1 MRLRVYST
9 QTDQLLINRVLT
21 LPTALY
27 RFSSLKVNANQL
39 VVAVRQ
45 QDGQLDLLV
54 YELDTLLSQSAD
66 QGIVPRRFLIGNGYV
81 IYLSKTSLTAGLQE
95 VAQPQSA
102 RPLSHLAV
110 LQSLELGQVWPTL
123 RQRETSEIKII
134 KSQSLEDLE
143 AHSWV
148 YILPENPYLSLQEIL
163 IYPW

>member
-1 MRLRVYST
+1 MKMRLRVYST

-66 QGIVPRRFLIGNGYV
+66 QEIAPRKFLIGQPGFLV
-81 IYLSKTSLTAGLQE
+81 TEIYLDKTSVST
-95 VAQPQSA
+95 
-102 RPLSHLAV
+102 V
-110 LQSLELGQVWPTL
+110 LQRGDTLKFISLDFWNC
-123 RQRETSEIKII
+123 
-134 KSQSLEDLE
+134 
-143 AHSWV
+143 
-148 YILPENPYLSLQEIL
+148 EN
-163 IYPW
+163 